1 LHTNK
6 QNNILKL
13 TNYTKTKCIQ
23 PKKKDKQKQN
33 KQTKYKAKKKKLET
47 SRGKKTSIVG

>member
-13 TNYTKTKCIQ
+13 TNYTKTTCIQ
-23 PKKKDKQKQN
+23 PPKNDKQKQN
-33 KQTKYKAKKKKLET
+33 KQTKYKAKKKKLKT
-47 SRGKKTSIVG
+47 SREKKTFVVG